1 MKRFLIVLCLALC
14 LFVSPTFIANA
25 DVGTKSFVVS
35 ANSAIIFEN
44 ADLSSTKLETLSYGT
59 FVDVETEDGN
69 AKIFENGAYKFYH
82 VTHNE
87 VDGYV
92 IMDLVVENTQ
102 TISAI
107 PNFNGK
113 TNAACIVYRLDGE
126 NYIETGIMLTKK
138 QQIFLYEGYN
148 SKKEFATVAFVYEN
162 EVKFGY
168 IKMSAV
174 DPNGINPIIITCIC
188 LIGAILGIVFA
199 WLFVKGKKKTKKKL

>member
-102 TISAI
+102 TISTI

-113 TNAACIVYRLDGE
+113 TNAACMVYRLDGE
-126 NYIETGIMLTKK
+126 NYVEAGIMLTKK

-148 SKKEFATVAFVYEN
+148 SKKEFAAVAFVHEN

-199 WLFVKGKKKTKKKL
+199 WLFVKGKKKAKKKL